1 MTLYAV
7 QKFLYELN
15 RTPALQTAYEEDR
28 HAVLEPYDLTED
40 ETSAL
45 VEPDIRQVVSPWS
58 QWTDPYALCCVSPD
72 RMAGLPPAHARRNC
86 ELRPCARGCV
96 CNDNQPR

>member
-28 HAVLEPYDLTED
+28 HAVLEPYDLSEE

-45 VEPDIRQVVSPWS
+45 VEPDIGKLFHLGVNGQIVGACVTFSLKVICQHGDRAVRFGARDPPVSLWS
-58 QWTDPYALCCVSPD
+58 RTF
-72 RMAGLPPAHARRNC
+72 AG
-86 ELRPCARGCV
+86 E
-96 CNDNQPR
+96 

>member
-28 HAVLEPYDLTED
+28 HAVLEP
-40 ETSAL
+40 
-45 VEPDIRQVVSPWS
+45 
-58 QWTDPYALCCVSPD
+58 
-72 RMAGLPPAHARRNC
+72 
-86 ELRPCARGCV
+86 
-96 CNDNQPR
+96 

>member
-28 HAVLEPYDLTED
+28 HAVLEPFDLTEE
-40 ETSAL
+40 ETSVGNQTNRHRAATKAAD
-45 VEPDIRQVVSPWS
+45 PCMTSIT
-58 QWTDPYALCCVSPD
+58 QWKTL
-72 RMAGLPPAHARRNC
+72 RR
-86 ELRPCARGCV
+86 
-96 CNDNQPR
+96 

>member
-28 HAVLEPYDLTED
+28 HAVLEPFDLTEE

-45 VEPDIRQVVSPWS
+45 LSPISASCFTSVSTVRS
-58 QWTDPYALCCVSPD
+58 SCTLLRFTRSNGRTTSSACATELRITALCE
-72 RMAGLPPAHARRNC
+72 R
-86 ELRPCARGCV
+86 V
-96 CNDNQPR
+96 CMQ